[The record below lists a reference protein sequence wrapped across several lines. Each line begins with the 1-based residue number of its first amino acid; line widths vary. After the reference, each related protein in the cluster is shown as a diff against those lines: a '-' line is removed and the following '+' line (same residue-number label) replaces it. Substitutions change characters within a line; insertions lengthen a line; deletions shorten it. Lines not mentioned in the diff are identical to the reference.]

1 MTMPDP
7 TTPTLEA
14 EQTATESAPTSVLE
28 TLVERALPTQ
38 VDPLLRRLVGSVVQR
53 GDEGLYRIA
62 TCGRFDSSQ
71 TADLLAHAKE
81 RRWSGAL
88 VLVESDAE
96 RVLYF
101 SSGKLV
107 GASSTVLFE
116 RLGRLLYQ
124 VGVVTHESS
133 NTLVDAE
140 ESRGAHALLL
150 WISSGHLAW
159 AVERRVWEVVAAIHF
174 VKRGHYVFV
183 EGEPEI
189 QGPRVSLDADEV
201 AREGKRRHE
210 AYRTG
215 SASDDA
221 YRPPSMPP
229 PPAATSVR
237 MRPVDISDEAL
248 EVVLQRIREAEAA
261 PAQAD

>member
-1 MTMPDP
+1 MPD
-7 TTPTLEA
+7 TLTPPIEA
-14 EQTATESAPTSVLE
+14 EPAAPETAPTSVLE
-28 TLVERALPTQ
+28 SLVDRSIPSQ
-38 VDPLLRRLVGSVVQR
+38 IDPLLKRLLGNVMKR
-53 GDEGLYRIA
+53 GDEGLFRIGN
-62 TCGRFDSSQ
+62 CGRFDSTQ
-71 TADLLAHAKE
+71 MADLLNHARD
-81 RRWSGAL
+81 RRLTGAL

-101 SSGKLV
+101 SAGKLV

-140 ESRGAHALLL
+140 ETRGAHSLLL
-150 WISSGHLAW
+150 WIPSGHLAW

-174 VKRGHYVFV
+174 VKRGHFVFV

-189 QGPRVSLDADEV
+189 QGPTVSLDASVV

-210 AYRTG
+210 AFRNGPAT
-215 SASDDA
+215 DDA
-221 YRPPSMPP
+221 YHPPAMSP
-229 PPAATSVR
+229 PPAAIAVR

-261 PAQAD
+261 PAQEA